1 MHTTYIAKCERREQ
15 RVRICK
21 QATKTHS
28 SSAYVV
34 RVCGCGRGQQGSGSN
49 LCKIPKAINDF
60 VIEEGMGFK
69 IEVVRY
75 TGVGESVR

>member
-1 MHTTYIAKCERREQ
+1 M
-15 RVRICK
+15 
-21 QATKTHS
+21 
-28 SSAYVV
+28 V
-34 RVCGCGRGQQGSGSN
+34 RVCGCGRGQHGSGSN

-75 TGVGESVR
+75 KGSERECAMRPDK